1 MPRPALLQRLL
12 RLLSRR
18 KLERARRELS
28 LASALHPA
36 RAPRRATALALTG
49 LEAHAA
55 QPHRQPSGPVRPRKR
70 GPRLLEQLKLDL
82 GPERPRWTP
91 SRLVVRSPHRERI
104 LEYLEFA
111 RRFFPEL
118 EGVNI
123 RVGLAQKRGVL
134 GWGSLDPE
142 RPGVWVRP
150 RQLQLFTIAHEYTH
164 LLQARGLVPRGERQC
179 DLWALARSPLLID
192 SPPNYLKLP
201 RAFRRGRPSND
212 QAHTLCAAARA
223 AITAR
228 EAGDRRYLK
237 RFEEA
242 LAAGSDGRPAP
253 AVARPRGRQ
262 PRVSPA

>member
-1 MPRPALLQRLL
+1 MPRPALLKRLIHT
-12 RLLSRR
+12 LSRR
-18 KLERARRELS
+18 KLERARRQLS
-28 LASALHPA
+28 LASLALAARGAISVVLGEPA
-36 RAPRRATALALTG
+36 TPRRL
-49 LEAHAA
+49 
-55 QPHRQPSGPVRPRKR
+55 PSGPRKRRPRGPKR
-70 GPRLLEQLKLDL
+70 LEQLSLDL

-91 SRLVVRSPHRERI
+91 SRLVLRSPHRERI

-123 RVGLAQKRGVL
+123 RVGLALKRGVL

-192 SPPNYLKLP
+192 SPPTYLKLP
-201 RAFRRGRPSND
+201 RAYRQRPLPTD
-212 QAHTLCAAARA
+212 VAALMHRIARECVAARD
-223 AITAR
+223 R
-228 EAGDRRYLK
+228 GDRRYLQM
-237 RFEEA
+237 FEHA
-242 LAAGSDGRPAP
+242 LADAC
-253 AVARPRGRQ
+253 PRR
-262 PRVSPA
+262 S

>member
-1 MPRPALLQRLL
+1 MPRPALFKRLIQM
-12 RLLSRR
+12 LSRR

-28 LASALHPA
+28 LASFEHPA
-36 RAPRRATALALTG
+36 RAPRRATAAVTDLT
-49 LEAHAA
+49 
-55 QPHRQPSGPVRPRKR
+55 PTRRPSSSNKRRPK
-70 GPRLLEQLKLDL
+70 GPRLLEQLSLDL

-104 LEYLEFA
+104 LEYLEFV

-201 RAFRRGRPSND
+201 RALRRGRPTND
-212 QAHTLCAAARA
+212 QAHALCTAARE
-223 AITAR
+223 AIAAR
-228 EAGDRRYLK
+228 EAGDRRYLA
-237 RFEEA
+237 RFEA
-242 LAAGSDGRPAP
+242 TLAETFGGRSPVTP
-253 AVARPRGRQ
+253 IGRTPRT
-262 PRVSPA
+262 SPA

>member
-1 MPRPALLQRLL
+1 MLCRELTRAARIVDSRAMPRPALLKRLI
-12 RLLSRR
+12 RTLSLR
-18 KLERARRELS
+18 KLERARRQLS
-28 LASALHPA
+28 LASLALAARGAVAVVLGGPA
-36 RAPRRATALALTG
+36 TPRRL
-49 LEAHAA
+49 
-55 QPHRQPSGPVRPRKR
+55 PSGPRKRRPR
-70 GPRLLEQLKLDL
+70 GPKLLEQLALDL

-91 SRLVVRSPHRERI
+91 SRLVQRSPHRERI

-123 RVGLAQKRGVL
+123 RVGLALKRGVL

-192 SPPNYLKLP
+192 SSPNYLKLP
-201 RAFRRGRPSND
+201 RALRRGRPTND
-212 QAHTLCAAARA
+212 QAHALCAAARA
-223 AITAR
+223 AIAAR
-228 EAGDRRYLK
+228 AAGDRRYLA
-237 RFEEA
+237 RFEA
-242 LAAGSDGRPAP
+242 GLAHGDPRAP
-253 AVARPRGRQ
+253 GA
-262 PRVSPA
+262 SPA

>member
-1 MPRPALLQRLL
+1 MPRPALFKRLL
-12 RLLSRR
+12 QMLSRR

-28 LASALHPA
+28 LASFEHPA
-36 RAPRRATALALTG
+36 RAPRRATAATDLT
-49 LEAHAA
+49 
-55 QPHRQPSGPVRPRKR
+55 PPRRPSSTGRRRPK
-70 GPRLLEQLKLDL
+70 GPRLLEQLSLDL

-192 SPPNYLKLP
+192 HAPTYLKMPVRL
-201 RAFRRGRPSND
+201 RHGRVDPAD
-212 QAHTLCAAARA
+212 AQVLCELAREAIAARD
-223 AITAR
+223 
-228 EAGDRRYLK
+228 AGDRRYLQ
-237 RFEEA
+237 RFERE
-242 LAAGSDGRPAP
+242 
-253 AVARPRGRQ
+253 VARRLAHPPVVR
-262 PRVSPA
+262 RVAS